1 MALKNLQNGIRS
13 FTDKMKKLLEQ
24 IVKFGFVGAFC
35 FVIDFVIV
43 MGLTYIGVHYL
54 IAGASGFVISV
65 VVNYLLSFKFVFERK
80 QDMDRRAE
88 FVIFVILSVI
98 GLGLNELFIWLSVD
112 VVYMHSDLLMKY
124 IDYNIAVAGGKIF
137 ATGLVMIYNFVTR
150 KLFLEQKN
158 AGKQDE
164 ENEKKEQVV

>member
-1 MALKNLQNGIRS
+1 
-13 FTDKMKKLLEQ
+13 MKKMLEQ

-35 FVIDFVIV
+35 FVIDFAIT
-43 MGLTYIGVHYL
+43 MGLTYIGVYHL
-54 IAGASGFVISV
+54 IAAAVAFVISV

-88 FVIFVILSVI
+88 FIIFVILSVI
-98 GLGLNELFIWLSVD
+98 GLGLNELFIWLAVD
-112 VVYMHSDLLMKY
+112 VVYMHSSLLMKY

-158 AGKQDE
+158 AGKDE
-164 ENEKKEQVV
+164 NNGKKEQVV

>member
-1 MALKNLQNGIRS
+1 MALKNLQDGIRS
-13 FTDKMKKLLEQ
+13 FTDKMKKLFEQ

-35 FVIDFVIV
+35 FVIDFAIT
-43 MGLTYIGVHYL
+43 MGVTYIGVYHL
-54 IAGASGFVISV
+54 IAAALGFIISV

-88 FVIFVILSVI
+88 FIIFVILSVI

-112 VVYMHSDLLMKY
+112 MLYMHSALLMKY

-150 KLFLEQKN
+150 KIFLEKKN
-158 AGKQDE
+158 TGEDGKE
-164 ENEKKEQVV
+164 GKEEQVV

>member
-1 MALKNLQNGIRS
+1 
-13 FTDKMKKLLEQ
+13 MKKMLEQ

-35 FVIDFVIV
+35 FVIDFAIT
-43 MGLTYIGVHYL
+43 MGLTYIGVYHL
-54 IAGASGFVISV
+54 IAAAVAFVISV

-88 FVIFVILSVI
+88 FIIFVILSVI
-98 GLGLNELFIWLSVD
+98 GLGLNELFIWLAVD
-112 VVYMHSDLLMKY
+112 VVYMHSSLLVKY

-150 KLFLEQKN
+150 KIFLEQKN
-158 AGKQDE
+158 AGKDE
-164 ENEKKEQVV
+164 DDGKKEQVV

>member
-1 MALKNLQNGIRS
+1 
-13 FTDKMKKLLEQ
+13 MKKMLEQ

-35 FVIDFVIV
+35 FVIDFAIT
-43 MGLTYIGVHYL
+43 MGLTYIGVYHL
-54 IAGASGFVISV
+54 IAAAVAFVISV

-88 FVIFVILSVI
+88 FIIFVILSVI
-98 GLGLNELFIWLSVD
+98 GLGLNELFIWLAVD
-112 VVYMHSDLLMKY
+112 VVYMHSSLLVKY

-158 AGKQDE
+158 AGKDE
-164 ENEKKEQVV
+164 DDGKKEQVV